1 MFNTNTNTQATG
13 AMTETELALL
23 LKAIKDNKENELL
36 PEYTLT
42 KLSEAVV
49 GIFVSQTVG
58 WRESQVI
65 KDLMK

>member
-42 KLSEAVV
+42 KLSKAVV